1 MGNLI
6 IYYKGERLV
15 YLINTEVEQK
25 VIDWVIEGILKHF
38 PSDVL
43 VEFENNDNYENF

>member
-15 YLINTEVEQK
+15 YLINTDAEDN

-43 VEFENNDNYENF
+43 VEFEETINYENF